1 MTVSCLKC
9 AGDVVSGRCMQ
20 CLWRDTTRVRPK
32 VSDLMVEMRAQALK
46 QVGAA
51 PKPVIPA
58 YCPALIGVKGCLT
71 SVCYWCGLTGDT
83 I

>member
-1 MTVSCLKC
+1 MTVSCPKC
-9 AGDVVSGRCMQ
+9 TGDVVSGRCMQ
-20 CLWRDTTRVRPK
+20 CLWRDPTRARPK

-46 QVGAA
+46 QVGGDVKAR
-51 PKPVIPA
+51 IPPF
-58 YCPALIGVKGCLT
+58 CPGLIGVKGCLT